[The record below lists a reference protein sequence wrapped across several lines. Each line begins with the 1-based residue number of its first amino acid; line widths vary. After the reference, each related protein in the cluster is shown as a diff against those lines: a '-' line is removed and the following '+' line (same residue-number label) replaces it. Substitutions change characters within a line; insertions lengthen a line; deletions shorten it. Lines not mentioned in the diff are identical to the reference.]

1 VQAQLAFNTP
11 SAMNI
16 GDTAQIQLLLSLEE
30 SIDEL
35 KRALEGAG
43 GREGAKVAVAER
55 MEARLSGANFRIT
68 AVTPEEQA
76 LTSTG
81 RTEWRWEVQPTI
93 AGSHPL
99 HLSLSAVLRVDGA
112 STRRSIRTFDKTI
125 VVQVTLARQ
134 ASDFVG
140 KNWQWLWAVL
150 VVPVAGWLWRRRR
163 TAVAGR
169 ACEWHCSEQRPTADP
184 SSLLHTPPLRASA
197 PRASGRSSL
206 RGP

>member
-1 VQAQLAFNTP
+1 MAQAQLAFNAP

-35 KRALEGAG
+35 KRAIEGAG
-43 GREGAKVAVAER
+43 SREGAQIAVAER

-81 RTEWRWEVQPTI
+81 RTEWRWEVQPTL
-93 AGSHPL
+93 AGEHPL

-134 ASDFVG
+134 AADFVG
-140 KNWQWLWAVL
+140 NNWQWLWAVL

-163 TAVAGR
+163 GAVDEAG
-169 ACEWHCSEQRPTADP
+169 
-184 SSLLHTPPLRASA
+184 A
-197 PRASGRSSL
+197 PR
-206 RGP
+206 GPRL